1 MRRVSFLLCLLLL
14 FTWSNV
20 AYAHADLDHAEPK
33 VGAEIKKSPDEIKI
47 WFSDEIEPTFSTIT
61 VQNQSGSQIDNRDT
75 HVDSHNPKLLI
86 VSVPKLDAG
95 VFTVTWKVTAKDT
108 HRTHGDFKF
117 TIKAAS

>member
-1 MRRVSFLLCLLLL
+1 MRFILIVSAASVHVLECGVRPRE
-14 FTWSNV
+14 SRSRR
-20 AYAHADLDHAEPK
+20 AQG
-33 VGAEIKKSPDEIKI
+33 GAEIKKSPDEIKI
-47 WFSDEIEPTFSTIT
+47 WFSDEIEPAFSTIT

-117 TIKAAS
+117 TIKAGS